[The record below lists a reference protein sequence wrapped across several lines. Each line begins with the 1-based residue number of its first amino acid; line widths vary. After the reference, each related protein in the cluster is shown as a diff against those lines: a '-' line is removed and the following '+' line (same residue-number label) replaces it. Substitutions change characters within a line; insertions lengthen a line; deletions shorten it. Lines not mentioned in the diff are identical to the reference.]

1 MGRMEGSD
9 AAAVAETLAGDEEAF
24 AAVVQRHSRSLF
36 RLAYRMTG
44 NEHDAEEVVQETF
57 LRAYRRLDQFEARAN
72 LSTWLYSIAVNCGR
86 DLLQKHKR
94 QRQNTVPLEPAGE
107 TREHESPSAE
117 LSPDRLALGSE
128 LGRRLNLEMDRLTA
142 QERAALILRH
152 YEGLSIAEIGSTL
165 GLRPSAT
172 KNSIFRAVHKLRRVL
187 GPVVGVRA

>member
-1 MGRMEGSD
+1 MEGSD

-86 DLLQKHKR
+86 DFLQKHKR
-94 QRQNTVPLEPAGE
+94 QRQNTVPLEPAGPA
-107 TREHESPSAE
+107 RERENPSPE
-117 LSPDRLALGSE
+117 LGPDRLALGSE